1 MKELKEFVLGKES
14 RDDQYRAGRF
24 HPGLEITFS
33 DEQGLHRHK
42 IAAGYSDEVHV
53 FRGGE
58 VTMVLSCNFRLGYTG
73 LEVFQGE
80 ARTGEVFLIGSEM
93 LAAFGEEDLEPSRML
108 SILQEW
114 L

>member
-1 MKELKEFVLGKES
+1 MKELKEFMIGKES
-14 RDDQYRAGRF
+14 REDQFKAGRY

-33 DEQGLHRHK
+33 DDQGLHRHK

-53 FRGGE
+53 FREGE
-58 VTMVLSCNFRLGYTG
+58 VTMVLSSNLRLGYAG
-73 LEVFQGE
+73 LEAFQGD
-80 ARTGEVFLIGSEM
+80 ARAGEVFLIGSEM

-108 SILQEW
+108 NILEEW